1 MEAPTPTDPRPLSL
15 PSVFQVDPRD
25 PQSHRVSHRVQQRAQ
40 VVAWPVGD
48 LLTAG
53 SPAM

>member
-1 MEAPTPTDPRPLSL
+1 MEGTHTTATIPLL

-25 PQSHRVSHRVQQRAQ
+25 PQSHRVSHRIQQRAQ